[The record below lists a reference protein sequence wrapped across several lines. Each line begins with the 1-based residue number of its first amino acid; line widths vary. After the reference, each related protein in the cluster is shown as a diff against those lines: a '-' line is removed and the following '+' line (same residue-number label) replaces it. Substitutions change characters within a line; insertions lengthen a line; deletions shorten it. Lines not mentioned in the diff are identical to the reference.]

1 MLYLDFV
8 TQKLQLQQMIII
20 ALDEIPLPQNV
31 ISLNLVTLSEVTN
44 RSQKSLEG
52 PVCTTI
58 NYYIVQQHNIDH
70 QM

>member
-1 MLYLDFV
+1 M
-8 TQKLQLQQMIII
+8 II

-52 PVCTTI
+52 LVCTTI